1 MHNAKCRIVLFSFFA
16 EFYIFFGN
24 VLLKLVVAH
33 QRNNHSMI
41 TTSTADTY
49 RKIFIFMSIPFGLYM
64 GAIAST
70 IALVTGSCSATLA
83 KPLEISANTK
93 KAEILTKRA
102 AASNLIVESEE
113 ALSLCNAALSQDSK
127 YPPAYITR
135 AEAYIS
141 LGKPDAAL
149 VDLTKASQSA
159 NIGHRT
165 KALRERASLYIVLK
179 RYREALSDL
188 NVVIKNQGSD
198 GQYRLRAKCFAALQ
212 KPDLAAQDLT
222 AALRRK
228 QHPDSLVLEERANY
242 YLAANQLDKA
252 LTEYNALIRADE
264 AEGDGLANDSLYKNR
279 ARVYQ
284 LLGQT
289 KLANLDLKKA
299 SEKQKSTFENSP
311 FRSKNRHY

>member
-1 MHNAKCRIVLFSFFA
+1 MHK
-16 EFYIFFGN
+16 
-24 VLLKLVVAH
+24 LLSI
-33 QRNNHSMI
+33 Q
-41 TTSTADTY
+41 TAC
-49 RKIFIFMSIPFGLYM
+49 
-64 GAIAST
+64 T
-70 IALVTGSCSATLA
+70 IALAAWFIPNAFA
-83 KPLEISANTK
+83 KPLKMSANTRQ
-93 KAEILTKRA
+93 AEILTKRA
-102 AASNLIVESEE
+102 VAANLIVESEE
-113 ALSLCNAALSQDSK
+113 ALSLCQAALSKDSSFA
-127 YPPAYITR
+127 PAYIAR
-135 AEAYIS
+135 AEAYKS
-141 LGKPDAAL
+141 LGKTDAAL
-149 VDLTKASQSA
+149 ADLTKASQSA
-159 NIGHRT
+159 NIGQRC

-179 RYREALSDL
+179 RYQEALADL
-188 NVVIKNQGSD
+188 NIVIEKQGSD
-198 GQYRLRAKCFAALQ
+198 GQYRMRAKCFAALQ

-228 QHPDSLVLEERANY
+228 PHPDSLVLEERASY

-252 LTEYNALIRADE
+252 LTEYTALIKADE